1 MRVYY
6 PGILMIPLML
16 AIMWMVAVMS
26 NAGILPP
33 VRVWNYWPVALIA
46 TGLEEV
52 YLWSKS
58 RTA

>member
-1 MRVYY
+1 
-6 PGILMIPLML
+6 MIPLML